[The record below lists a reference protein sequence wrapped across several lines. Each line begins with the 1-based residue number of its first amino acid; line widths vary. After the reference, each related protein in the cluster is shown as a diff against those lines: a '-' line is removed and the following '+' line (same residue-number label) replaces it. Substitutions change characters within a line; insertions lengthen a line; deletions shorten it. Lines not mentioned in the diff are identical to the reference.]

1 MELTR
6 KGSSMVRQWHSN
18 DGEALVAGDGV
29 PAALQLEDGRGECE
43 AGLQWGTMVAR
54 AELTGRT
61 GRWWHCSQNL
71 AARGVS
77 GRPEWMEGRGERGCA
92 RTVLEASMWKGK
104 KKGGGRDSADVFYQ
118 CA

>member
-1 MELTR
+1 
-6 KGSSMVRQWHSN
+6 MVRQRHSN
-18 DGEALVAGDGV
+18 DGEALVAGDDV
-29 PAALQLEDGRGECE
+29 LVALQLEDGSGECE

-61 GRWWHCSQNL
+61 GRRWHCSQNP

-77 GRPEWMEGRGERGCA
+77 GRPEWMEGRGERGYA

-104 KKGGGRDSADVFYQ
+104 KKGGRDSADVLYQ